1 MLTYSSITDAWDPKK
16 KKKENI
22 KNNQVILD
30 NEPTQHEH
38 KVKDPLVLR
47 IYDESVLEKLSIY
60 KEDYKI
66 QLLNSIIS
74 DHFNGVKEVNNNGV
88 SHQLLR
94 MEELLEKQNVTR
106 KPSNPEQ
113 NIVSYEKE
121 DFKDII
127 IFLTIG
133 IIILL
138 SMEFIKKNFKVLAP

>member
-1 MLTYSSITDAWDPKK
+1 MLTYSSLTDAWDPKK
-16 KKKENI
+16 KKKEHI

-38 KVKDPLVLR
+38 KIKDPLVLR
-47 IYDESVLEKLSIY
+47 IYDESVLDKLSIY

-74 DHFNGVKEVNNNGV
+74 DYFNGVKEVNNNSV